1 MKTSTST
8 FLESIAMRVVFL
20 GIILLAPS
28 VFSQQGYNPRKV
40 FDPMFDI
47 NTGTSYRSA
56 SGQPGPDYWQN
67 TADYKI
73 NASLND
79 TTNSISGS
87 EVITYTNNS
96 PDRLD
101 YLWLQLDQNNLK
113 KDSRGELTSGPS
125 MNPNRFYGGDN
136 ITSVEIEYN
145 GKKTKAD
152 YVITDTRMQ
161 IRLPES
167 MKPNGG
173 KIKIYIGYSF
183 LIPPPNYGRCGY
195 LETKNGKIFEISQWF
210 PRMAVY
216 DDLIGWN
223 NLPFLGAGEFYLDY
237 GSYDVYLNVP
247 WDQFVVSSGTLQNPN
262 EVLTKEEIKRLQ
274 QARESNKTIFIV
286 KSDEINNP
294 DMRPVHNG
302 RLTWHFKMNDT
313 RDFTWASSKAFIWD
327 AAKVNLPDGKKSL
340 AMSVYPVESSGD
352 SAWTRS
358 TEFLKRSM
366 EIFSKDWYQYPYP
379 SAVNVAGPVGGM
391 EFPGIIFCH
400 WKASGKVLWMVTN
413 HEIGHNWFPMLVGSD
428 ERENGWMDEGFN
440 TFIDIYSYAE
450 FNNDEFGVK
459 RDGEYA
465 PKGGNPA
472 KEIVPFLMSPH
483 SLPILTYADN
493 IPGKYEHTL
502 YYYKT
507 ALGLVMLRDF
517 VLGKDRFDYA
527 FRNYISD
534 WAYKHPSPFDF
545 FRDMNNASGE
555 DLNWFW
561 KEWFCKTYTLDQ
573 AVDSVKYIDG
583 DASKGSLITIENKN
597 QMVMP
602 VEIEVKESNGK
613 TGRVKLPVEIWQRG
627 GLWTFKYNSTS
638 KIDSVII
645 DPDGM
650 LPDVNPA
657 NNIWTSK

>member
-1 MKTSTST
+1 MKNFSRT
-8 FLESIAMRVVFL
+8 FVVFL
-20 GIILLAPS
+20 ILLLSATLS
-28 VFSQQGYNPRKV
+28 FSQEGYNPRKV
-40 FDPMFDI
+40 FDPTFDS
-47 NTGTSYRSA
+47 NPGTAFRSG
-56 SGQPGPDYWQN
+56 SGQPGQYYWQN
-67 TADYKI
+67 SADYKI

-79 TTNSISGS
+79 SANSISGS

-96 PDRLD
+96 PDKLD
-101 YLWLQLDQNNLK
+101 FLWLQLDQNNLK

-125 MNPNRFYGGDN
+125 INPNRFYGGDVIN
-136 ITSVEIEYN
+136 SVEIEYH
-145 GKKTKAD
+145 GKKIKAD
-152 YVITDTRMQ
+152 YIITDTRMQ
-161 IRLPES
+161 VRLPES
-167 MKPNGG
+167 MKPHGD
-173 KIKIYIGYSF
+173 KIKLYIDYSF
-183 LIPPPNYGRCGY
+183 LIPPPNYGRSGY

-216 DDLIGWN
+216 DDIKGWN

-237 GSYDVYLNVP
+237 GNFDVYLNVP
-247 WDQFVVSSGTLQNPN
+247 WDQIVVSSGTLQNPN
-262 EVLTKEEIKRLQ
+262 EVLTKDEIKRLH
-274 QARESNKTIFIV
+274 QAEESDKTIFIRNAG
-286 KSDEINNP
+286 EINNP
-294 DMRPVHNG
+294 KTRPVQNG
-302 RLTWHFKMNDT
+302 RLTWHFKMNNT

-340 AMSVYPVESSGD
+340 AMSVYPIESSSD
-352 SAWTRS
+352 SAWGRS
-358 TEFLKRSM
+358 TEFLKNSM
-366 EIFSKDWYQYPYP
+366 EIFSKDWYVYPYP

-400 WKASGKVLWMVTN
+400 WKATGKVLWMVTN
-413 HEIGHNWFPMLVGSD
+413 HEIGHNWFPMVVGSN

-450 FNNDEFGVK
+450 FNHDEFGLK

-472 KEIVPFLMSPH
+472 KEIIPYLTSPQTQ
-483 SLPILTYADN
+483 PILTYADA

-507 ALGLVMLRDF
+507 ALGLVILREF
-517 VLGKDRFDYA
+517 VLSENRFDYA

-534 WAYKHPSPFDF
+534 WAYKHPSPIDF
-545 FRDMNNASGE
+545 FREMNNGAGE

-583 DASKGSLITIENKN
+583 DASEGSLITIENKN

-613 TGRVKLPVEIWQRG
+613 AGRVKLPVEIWQRG

-638 KIDSVII
+638 AIDSVII